1 MFFPYL
7 VSYSW
12 YEIMINSIL
21 YGPLEYSWQTN
32 MSIDLFILA
41 EIVRIIF
48 LSSHKNFHVLL
59 QFYVQYYY
67 NIHVSQSYQISAI
80 LYVLIMFAIR
90 SPKHFLWCN
99 WCFEDL
105 CNFCFENK
113 RLLYLN
119 WYFFHVTEN
128 EMKCLFSWQRMHI
141 YKTEVLGIIIN
152 TCAIL

>member
-1 MFFPYL
+1 MFFQWA
-7 VSYSW
+7 VQFRKVVCSSW

-80 LYVLIMFAIR
+80 LYVLIMFGIR

-99 WCFEDL
+99 WCFEGAIFVLKTRCSCISIDISSML
-105 CNFCFENK
+105 QKMKWNVYFVGKECTFTK
-113 RLLYLN
+113 QKYL
-119 WYFFHVTEN
+119 E
-128 EMKCLFSWQRMHI
+128 
-141 YKTEVLGIIIN
+141 
-152 TCAIL
+152 